1 VDNGWCCFAKN
12 NKSSEAKPHNNT
24 GYSMPD
30 HKDVTIGPVTLICG
44 DSVDVLS
51 SMPGIADLI
60 VSDPPYKLTSGGK
73 NSQVMSGKFANTRYD
88 NSGKLMRITTWD
100 DMAGPIFE
108 AAGPDA
114 DAYIMAN
121 DKQIFRAEN
130 AFCSAGWKLHNLLSW
145 KKESPTRNRWYMKDI
160 EYILYLW
167 KGKAK
172 TINNPGSTQFM
183 PYPRPKNAIH
193 NTQKPLGLLTE
204 MIENSSQPGDLVV
217 DPFPGSGSTLVAAM
231 RSGRRALG
239 IELNP
244 DMFELSKAWI
254 AQEWQRISENAS
266 EDLSETS

>member
-1 VDNGWCCFAKN
+1 MANFR
-12 NKSSEAKPHNNT
+12 T
-24 GYSMPD
+24 Q
-30 HKDVTIGPVTLICG
+30 TIGPVTLICG
-44 DSVDVLS
+44 NCIDVLKDMVS
-51 SMPGIADLI
+51 TADLI
-60 VSDPPYKLTSGGK
+60 LSDPPYRLTSGGK
-73 NSQVMSGKFANTRYD
+73 NSQVMTGKFSNAQYN
-88 NSGKLMRITTWD
+88 NSGKLMRITGWGE
-100 DMAGPIFE
+100 MAGPIYD
-108 AAGPDA
+108 AAKPNA

-204 MIENSSQPGDLVV
+204 MIENSSQPGELVL
-217 DPFPGSGSTLVAAM
+217 DPFSGSGSTLVAAM
-231 RSGRRALG
+231 RSGRRAIG
-239 IELNP
+239 VELNP
-244 DMFELSKAWI
+244 EMFELSKAWLEEEWRAISRNAQDDI
-254 AQEWQRISENAS
+254 ALEV
-266 EDLSETS
+266 